1 MPLLI
6 NVPDPRAFAIHKAWL
21 SSQPDRDPIKKPRD
35 LAQAMLL
42 LDMLR
47 QHLPQFPLEQ
57 AYLRYLPKELI
68 RNFADIAKSESD
80 IELPALRM
88 L

>member
-1 MPLLI
+1 
-6 NVPDPRAFAIHKAWL
+6 
-21 SSQPDRDPIKKPRD
+21 
-35 LAQAMLL
+35 MLL